1 MQRPAVENGE
11 PTHTHTKSTHIN
23 LAHLLAT
30 TVHTTHV
37 QPHISLGGKRWAR
50 RGGMAM
56 VQDTQGKRWKR
67 PQVSRILA
75 RPTRVL
81 WQEAL
86 LTDVCWRDVCP
97 RWRQSIPMRAWKD
110 TFNGVITPQRA
121 QGQRCQPSC
130 CTHVRARA
138 ITGGVTHAVFV
149 THTHDGV
156 PLTPKTRR
164 AHLGGLSFG
173 LSAW

>member
-1 MQRPAVENGE
+1 MCAPEKNHICTR
-11 PTHTHTKSTHIN
+11 HTHNTCVQS
-23 LAHLLAT
+23 
-30 TVHTTHV
+30 HV
-37 QPHISLGGKRWAR
+37 SLGGKRWAR

-97 RWRQSIPMRAWKD
+97 LAFCQISTRLSKKKAPTHPKSHDQHGRRGSQGHKS
-110 TFNGVITPQRA
+110 TGVWTL
-121 QGQRCQPSC
+121 
-130 CTHVRARA
+130 
-138 ITGGVTHAVFV
+138 THAPVQAF
-149 THTHDGV
+149 
-156 PLTPKTRR
+156 PPAPTR
-164 AHLGGLSFG
+164 APHHPSPPPC
-173 LSAW
+173 